1 MPRIP
6 PLAYEDASPEAR
18 AAHDEG
24 VREYGRMTNMKTT
37 LLHSLPAYRA
47 LMEWY
52 PLRDTVL
59 PFLGERLTYLFSH
72 AISDETDCL
81 ICTTYMR
88 RILIDAGDD
97 PDNFSLTERE
107 RLVVDFG
114 RALAKQNAIVPDE
127 LYARLAAEFTNE
139 QIVALT
145 SFGALMVATNI
156 VNNAL
161 EVELDEYLYEYTRDA
176 RTGGAAAKRESS

>member
-24 VREYGRMTNMKTT
+24 VDAYGRMTNMKRT

-72 AISDETDCL
+72 AISDQTDCL

-88 RILIDAGDD
+88 RVLIDAGDD
-97 PDNFSLTERE
+97 PENFELNERE
-107 RLVVDFG
+107 QLVVDFG
-114 RALAKQNAIVPDE
+114 RALAKQNAFVPDD
-127 LYARLAAEFTNE
+127 LYRRLAKEFTDE

-145 SFGALMVATNI
+145 TFGALMLATN
-156 VNNAL
+156 VFNNAL
-161 EVELDEYLYEYTRDA
+161 EVDLDEYLYEYTA
-176 RTGGAAAKRESS
+176 EAAAKRASS

>member
-1 MPRIP
+1 MPRV
-6 PLAYEDASPEAR
+6 PLVAYEDASPEAR
-18 AAHDEG
+18 AAHDEV
-24 VREYGRMTNMKTT
+24 VREHGRMTNMKST
-37 LLHSLPAYRA
+37 LLQSLPAFQA

-81 ICTTYMR
+81 ICTTFMR

-97 PDNFSLTERE
+97 PDHFALNERE
-107 RLVVDFG
+107 QLVVDFG
-114 RALAKQNAIVPDE
+114 RELAKQNARVSDDV
-127 LYARLAAEFTNE
+127 YRRLAKEFTDE

-145 SFGALMVATNI
+145 AFGALMVATNI
-156 VNNAL
+156 FNNAL
-161 EVELDEYLYEYTRDA
+161 KVDLDEYLYEYTKEATTRRA
-176 RTGGAAAKRESS
+176 SS